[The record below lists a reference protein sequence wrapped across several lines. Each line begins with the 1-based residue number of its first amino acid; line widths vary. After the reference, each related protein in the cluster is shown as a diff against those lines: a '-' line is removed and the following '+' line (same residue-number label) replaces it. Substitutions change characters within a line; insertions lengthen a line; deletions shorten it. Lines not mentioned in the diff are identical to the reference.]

1 MAIDDDTLRV
11 GDTFDLDGSFV
22 AARMTG
28 DVARIVLQADP
39 QLRLPLV
46 TPAVPGPQAE
56 EQATELNRQAVADA
70 DPETLLP
77 TWRQLRPDGGV
88 AEEGTLMG
96 CGDTRPQHLLGIRHG
111 DGGDGGRVR
120 GRRLRLASAT
130 GTGVLAGGD
139 TVYASPEHLY
149 VAAPGGSTTPA
160 LDEPTSSDGGGN
172 SASPS
177 PSPKAFEQPGTD
189 IHRFDISRTRT
200 GPSTSCRAT
209 STAR

>member
-1 MAIDDDTLRV
+1 MAIDGDTLRV

-96 CGDTRPQHLLGIRHG
+96 CGDTHAPTPSR
-111 DGGDGGRVR
+111 D
-120 GRRLRLASAT
+120 SAW
-130 GTGVLAGGD
+130 
-139 TVYASPEHLY
+139 
-149 VAAPGGSTTPA
+149 
-160 LDEPTSSDGGGN
+160 
-172 SASPS
+172 
-177 PSPKAFEQPGTD
+177 
-189 IHRFDISRTRT
+189 
-200 GPSTSCRAT
+200 
-209 STAR
+209 